1 MKPQEIV
8 MRRIT
13 VGGATL
19 ILLLA
24 GLAVADAQGVGLAPG
39 VNPSNPQDMTFR
51 SNPQDLT
58 VPGGSNRQDMVRRP
72 TNVSPVTSSSRTYGQ
87 GHTGKKTKA
96 KQKPRPRSSA
106 ARP

>member
-13 VGGATL
+13 VGTAAL
-19 ILLLA
+19 ILLA
-24 GLAVADAQGVGLAPG
+24 GVAAAGAQGVGLAPG

-72 TNVSPVTSSSRTYGQ
+72 TSVSPVTSSSRTYGQ
-87 GHTGKKTKA
+87 GQTGKKTKA
-96 KQKPRPRSSA
+96 KQKARPRSTA